1 MAQLV
6 EARQSERDN
15 AKRISED
22 RRMQEQ
28 EERNVRAAKDAA
40 EKVKAQGPSI
50 KVLPS
55 TSTSTHGKQN
65 DSKDQLGEMQED
77 VDMRGENDDEEDDD
91 EDDLWGEKSPVGQ
104 AEQDEDRGEADS
116 EDDAE
121 GEVDD
126 MQVRSR
132 CRGTGSSWS

>member
-1 MAQLV
+1 
-6 EARQSERDN
+6 
-15 AKRISED
+15 
-22 RRMQEQ
+22 MQEQ

-55 TSTSTHGKQN
+55 TSTSTHGQQN
-65 DSKDQLGEMQED
+65 DSKDQLGEMQEN
-77 VDMRGENDDEEDDD
+77 VDMRGENDDEDDDD
-91 EDDLWGEKSPVGQ
+91 EDDLWGEKSPVGE

-132 CRGTGSSWS
+132 